1 MSTATMARFRT
12 HVPPLDSPSKQLML
26 DLVRDLEQVKLFDA
40 DLKKVH
46 QYERKLFYENLDR
59 IDSEREAVHTA
70 ALDEAAAFHDSV
82 REEAET
88 TLKDHLRA
96 EEEERLR
103 KEEAIRKEQ
112 ERIEREKAE
121 KLRREQEAAARV
133 EAERQAKEQA
143 EKKAKEEAAKKA
155 AAVENARKAEVEE
168 RLRKERE
175 QADAQKRK
183 QDEEARKVQDEADQ
197 KALSQQQQKLGAGN
211 LSAEDIRVQQRYVK
225 LHKTL
230 KEMRKWLKDIGQTQ
244 PDLKATMGNLRR
256 SIKKS
261 VGQLRSGTG
270 ANKQQVETPSPL
282 IGCLCL
288 DTDYLNQIQIIQLKS
303 ELEKALAYSEPTVDI
318 RNFIAFPPEEIAKSE
333 NKVPAMLIYGLN
345 IFAKSLVSSL
355 LAEASIKQSHAEPI
369 GIVAAQIFS
378 FDIFTYKGLHMSDIM
393 WAKYRVVCPA
403 LWGFTGDDKT
413 EGGRRALGWWRSADT
428 GSWVTEEVHMDR
440 MTALGAGY
448 AAMTL
453 RNFAK
458 SPRRNPFPNT
468 MFWASIHKIL
478 AIPPSELQET
488 HIALLAALL
497 RSSGE
502 RVIGFFGQ
510 YGLALMH
517 YAIVDLPRKLQRET
531 MAVTQL
537 STLRELYLKEKNF
550 AL

>member
-1 MSTATMARFRT
+1 MTRFRT

-26 DLVRDLEQVKLFDA
+26 DLVRDLEQVKIFDA

-46 QYERKLFYENLDR
+46 QYERIQFYENLDR
-59 IDSEREAVHTA
+59 IDREREAVHTA
-70 ALDEAAAFHDSV
+70 ALDQAAAFHDRV

-88 TLKDHLRA
+88 TLKDHLLA

-112 ERIEREKAE
+112 ERLEREKTE
-121 KLRREQEAAARV
+121 KARREREAAARV

-143 EKKAKEEAAKKA
+143 EKKAQEEAAKKA
-155 AAVENARKAEVEE
+155 AALETARKAAIEE
-168 RLRKERE
+168 KLRKERE

-183 QDEEARKVQDEADQ
+183 QDEEARKLQEEADQ
-197 KALSQQQQKLGAGN
+197 KARSQQQQKLGAGN
-211 LSAEDIRVQQRYVK
+211 LSAGEIQEQQRYVE

-230 KEMRKWLKDIGQTQ
+230 KGMRKWLKDIGQAQ

-261 VGQLRSGTG
+261 VGQLRAGTG
-270 ANKQQVETPSPL
+270 ANKQQVQNPFLT

-288 DTDYLNQIQIIQLKS
+288 DTDYLNESQITQLKS
-303 ELEKALAYSEPTVDI
+303 ELEKALAYPEPTVDI

-333 NKVPAMLIYGLN
+333 NRVPAMLIYGLN
-345 IFAKSLVSSL
+345 ILAKSLISSL

-369 GIVAAQIFS
+369 GIIAAQIFS
-378 FDIFTYKGLHMSDIM
+378 FDMFTYKGVHMSDIM

-403 LWGFTGDDKT
+403 LWGFTGNDKT
-413 EGGRRALGWWRSADT
+413 EGGRRVLGWWRSADT
-428 GSWVTEEVHMDR
+428 GSWITEQVHMDR

-478 AIPPSELQET
+478 AISPSELQET
-488 HIALLAALL
+488 QIALLAALL
-497 RSSGE
+497 RSSGD
-502 RVIGFFGQ
+502 RIIGFFGQ
-510 YGLALMH
+510 YGLAMMH
-517 YAIVDLPRKLQRET
+517 YVIVDLPRKLGRET

-537 STLRELYLKEKNF
+537 STLKELYLKEKNF

>member
-1 MSTATMARFRT
+1 MTRFRN

-26 DLVRDLEQVKLFDA
+26 DLVRDLEQVKIFDA

-46 QYERKLFYENLDR
+46 EYERKTFYENLDR
-59 IDSEREAVHTA
+59 IDREREAVHTA
-70 ALDEAAAFHDSV
+70 ALDQAAAFHDRV

-88 TLKDHLRA
+88 TLKDHLLA
-96 EEEERLR
+96 EEEERLQ

-112 ERIEREKAE
+112 ERIEREKTE
-121 KLRREQEAAARV
+121 KARREREAAARV

-143 EKKAKEEAAKKA
+143 EKKAQEEADKKA
-155 AAVENARKAEVEE
+155 AALETARKAANEE
-168 RLRKERE
+168 KLRKERE
-175 QADAQKRK
+175 EADAQKLK
-183 QDEEARKVQDEADQ
+183 QDEDARKVQEQADL
-197 KALSQQQQKLGAGN
+197 KAYSQQQQKIGGGN
-211 LSAEDIRVQQRYVK
+211 LSAEDIRVQKRYVE

-230 KEMRKWLKDIGQTQ
+230 KDMRKWLKDMGQSQ
-244 PDLKATMGNLRR
+244 SNLKATMGNLRR

-261 VGQLRSGTG
+261 VGQLRAGTG
-270 ANKQQVETPSPL
+270 ANKQQ
-282 IGCLCL
+282 
-288 DTDYLNQIQIIQLKS
+288 IIQLKT
-303 ELEKALAYSEPTVDI
+303 ELEKALAYPEPTVDI
-318 RNFIAFPPEEIAKSE
+318 RNFFAFPPEEIAKSE

-345 IFAKSLVSSL
+345 ILAKSLISSL

-369 GIVAAQIFS
+369 GIIAAQIFS

-393 WAKYRVVCPA
+393 WAKYRVICPA
-403 LWGFTGDDKT
+403 LWGFTGNDKT
-413 EGGRRALGWWRSADT
+413 EGGRRVLGWWRSPDT
-428 GSWVTEEVHMDR
+428 GSWVSEQIHMDR

-468 MFWASIHKIL
+468 MFWATIHKIL
-478 AIPPSELQET
+478 AIPPPELQET
-488 HIALLAALL
+488 QVALLAALL

-502 RVIGFFGQ
+502 RILGFFGQ

-517 YAIVDLPRKLQRET
+517 YIIVDLPRKLGRET

-537 STLRELYLKEKNF
+537 STLKELYLKEKNL

>member
-1 MSTATMARFRT
+1 MSTPTMGRFRT

-26 DLVRDLEQVKLFDA
+26 DLVRELEQVKIFDA

-46 QYERKLFYENLDR
+46 QYERKTYYENLDR
-59 IDSEREAVHTA
+59 IDREREAVHTA
-70 ALDEAAAFHDSV
+70 ALDQAAAFHDRV

-88 TLKDHLRA
+88 TLKDHLLA
-96 EEEERLR
+96 EEEERIR

-112 ERIEREKAE
+112 ERVEQEKAE
-121 KLRREQEAAARV
+121 KARREREAAARV

-143 EKKAKEEAAKKA
+143 EKKAQEEAAQKA
-155 AAVENARKAEVEE
+155 AALETERKAAIEE
-168 RLRKERE
+168 KLRKERE
-175 QADAQKRK
+175 QADAQKRR
-183 QDEEARKVQDEADQ
+183 QNEEARKAQEEADQ
-197 KALSQQQQKLGAGN
+197 KAQSQQQQKLGAAN
-211 LSAEDIRVQQRYVK
+211 LSAEEIRVQQRYME

-230 KEMRKWLKDIGQTQ
+230 KEMRKWLKEIGQSQ

-270 ANKQQVETPSPL
+270 ANKQQ
-282 IGCLCL
+282 
-288 DTDYLNQIQIIQLKS
+288 
-303 ELEKALAYSEPTVDI
+303 ALAYPEPTVDI
-318 RNFIAFPPEEIAKSE
+318 RKFIAFPPEEIANSE

-345 IFAKSLVSSL
+345 ILAKSLISSL

-369 GIVAAQIFS
+369 GIIAAQIFS
-378 FDIFTYKGLHMSDIM
+378 FDMFTYKGLHMSDIM

-403 LWGFTGDDKT
+403 LWGFTGNDKT

-428 GSWVTEEVHMDR
+428 GSWVSEQVHMDR

-488 HIALLAALL
+488 QIALLAALL

-502 RVIGFFGQ
+502 RILGFFGQ
-510 YGLALMH
+510 YGLAMMH
-517 YAIVDLPRKLQRET
+517 YVVVDLPRKIGRET

-537 STLRELYLKEKNF
+537 STLKELYLKEKNF

>member
-1 MSTATMARFRT
+1 MSTPTMGRFRT

-26 DLVRDLEQVKLFDA
+26 DLVRELEQVKIFDA

-46 QYERKLFYENLDR
+46 QYERKTYYENLDR
-59 IDSEREAVHTA
+59 IDREREAVHTA
-70 ALDEAAAFHDSV
+70 ALDQAAAFHDRV

-88 TLKDHLRA
+88 TLKDHLLA
-96 EEEERLR
+96 EEEERIR

-112 ERIEREKAE
+112 ERVEQEKAE
-121 KLRREQEAAARV
+121 KARREREAAARV

-143 EKKAKEEAAKKA
+143 EKKAQEEAAQKA
-155 AAVENARKAEVEE
+155 AALETERKAAIEE
-168 RLRKERE
+168 KLRKERE
-175 QADAQKRK
+175 QADAQKRR
-183 QDEEARKVQDEADQ
+183 QNEEARKAQEEADQ
-197 KALSQQQQKLGAGN
+197 KAQSQQQQKLGAAN
-211 LSAEDIRVQQRYVK
+211 LSAEEIRVQQRYME

-230 KEMRKWLKDIGQTQ
+230 KEMRKWLKEIGQSQ

-270 ANKQQVETPSPL
+270 ANKQQIV
-282 IGCLCL
+282 
-288 DTDYLNQIQIIQLKS
+288 QLKA
-303 ELEKALAYSEPTVDI
+303 ELEKALAYPEPTVDI
-318 RNFIAFPPEEIAKSE
+318 RKFIAFPPEEIANSE

-345 IFAKSLVSSL
+345 ILAKSLISSL

-369 GIVAAQIFS
+369 GIIAAQIFS
-378 FDIFTYKGLHMSDIM
+378 FDMFTYKGLHMSDIM

-403 LWGFTGDDKT
+403 LWGFTGNDKT

-428 GSWVTEEVHMDR
+428 GSWVSEQVHMDR

-488 HIALLAALL
+488 QIALLAALL

-502 RVIGFFGQ
+502 RILGFFGQ
-510 YGLALMH
+510 YGLAMMH
-517 YAIVDLPRKLQRET
+517 YVVVDLPRKIGRET

-537 STLRELYLKEKNF
+537 STLKELYLKEKNF

>member
-1 MSTATMARFRT
+1 MARFRT

-26 DLVRDLEQVKLFDA
+26 DLVRDLEQVKIFDA

-46 QYERKLFYENLDR
+46 QYERKQFYENLDR
-59 IDSEREAVHTA
+59 IDREREAVHTA
-70 ALDEAAAFHDSV
+70 ALDQAAAFHDRV

-88 TLKDHLRA
+88 TLKVHLLA

-103 KEEAIRKEQ
+103 KEEAIRKEK
-112 ERIEREKAE
+112 ERLELVKSEKA
-121 KLRREQEAAARV
+121 RREREAAARV

-143 EKKAKEEAAKKA
+143 EKKAQEEAAEKA
-155 AAVENARKAEVEE
+155 AALETTRKAAIEE
-168 RLRKERE
+168 KLRKERE

-183 QDEEARKVQDEADQ
+183 QDEEARKVQEEADD
-197 KALSQQQQKLGAGN
+197 KARSQQQQKLGAGN
-211 LSAEDIRVQQRYVK
+211 LSAGDIQEQQRYVQ

-230 KEMRKWLKDIGQTQ
+230 KEMRKWLKDIGQAQ

-261 VGQLRSGTG
+261 VGQLRAGTG
-270 ANKQQVETPSPL
+270 ANKQQVQPPPL
-282 IGCLCL
+282 IGCGCL
-288 DTDYLNQIQIIQLKS
+288 DTDTDTETQIIQLKG
-303 ELEKALAYSEPTVDI
+303 ELEKALAYPEPTVDI

-345 IFAKSLVSSL
+345 ILAKSLISSL

-369 GIVAAQIFS
+369 GIIAAQIFS
-378 FDIFTYKGLHMSDIM
+378 FDMFTYKGIHMSDIM

-403 LWGFTGDDKT
+403 LWGFTGNDKT
-413 EGGRRALGWWRSADT
+413 EGGRRVLGWWRSADT
-428 GSWVTEEVHMDR
+428 GSWVSEEIHMDR

-468 MFWASIHKIL
+468 MFWSSIHKIL
-478 AIPPSELQET
+478 AIPPAELQET
-488 HIALLAALL
+488 QIALLAALF

-502 RVIGFFGQ
+502 RIIGFFGQ

-517 YAIVDLPRKLQRET
+517 HVIIDLPRKLERET

-537 STLRELYLKEKNF
+537 STLKEVYLKEKNF

>member
-1 MSTATMARFRT
+1 MSTPTMARFRT

-26 DLVRDLEQVKLFDA
+26 DLVRDLEQVKIFDA

-46 QYERKLFYENLDR
+46 QYERKQFYENLDR
-59 IDSEREAVHTA
+59 IDREREAVHTA
-70 ALDEAAAFHDSV
+70 ALDQAAAFHDRV

-88 TLKDHLRA
+88 TLKDHLLA

-103 KEEAIRKEQ
+103 KEEAIRKEH
-112 ERIEREKAE
+112 ERIEREKTE
-121 KLRREQEAAARV
+121 KARREREAAAR
-133 EAERQAKEQA
+133 
-143 EKKAKEEAAKKA
+143 EK
-155 AAVENARKAEVEE
+155 
-168 RLRKERE
+168 LRKERE

-183 QDEEARKVQDEADQ
+183 QDEEARKVQEEVDQ
-197 KALSQQQQKLGAGN
+197 KARSQQQQKLGAGN
-211 LSAEDIRVQQRYVK
+211 LLAEEIKEQQRYVE

-230 KEMRKWLKDIGQTQ
+230 KGMRKWLKDIGQTQ

-261 VGQLRSGTG
+261 VGQLRAGTG
-270 ANKQQVETPSPL
+270 ANKQQVQNPSPM

-288 DTDYLNQIQIIQLKS
+288 DTDCLNEPQIIHLKS
-303 ELEKALAYSEPTVDI
+303 ELEKALAYPEPTVDI
-318 RNFIAFPPEEIAKSE
+318 RNFIAFPPEEIANSE

-345 IFAKSLVSSL
+345 ILAKSLISSL

-369 GIVAAQIFS
+369 GIIAAQIFS
-378 FDIFTYKGLHMSDIM
+378 FDMFTYKGVHMSDIM

-403 LWGFTGDDKT
+403 LWGFTGNDKT
-413 EGGRRALGWWRSADT
+413 EGGRRVLGWWRSADS
-428 GSWVTEEVHMDR
+428 GSWVSEQVHMDR

-478 AIPPSELQET
+478 AIPPLELQET
-488 HIALLAALL
+488 QIALLAALL

-502 RVIGFFGQ
+502 RIIGFFGQ

-517 YAIVDLPRKLQRET
+517 YVIVDLPRKLERET

-537 STLRELYLKEKNF
+537 STLKELYLKEKNF

>member
-1 MSTATMARFRT
+1 MTRFRT

-26 DLVRDLEQVKLFDA
+26 DLVRDLEKVKIFDA

-70 ALDEAAAFHDSV
+70 ALDQAAAFHDSV

-96 EEEERLR
+96 EEQERLR

-112 ERIEREKAE
+112 ERVQREKTE
-121 KLRREQEAAARV
+121 ELRREREAAARV

-143 EKKAKEEAAKKA
+143 EKKAQEEASKKA
-155 AAVENARKAEVEE
+155 AAAETARKAAIEE
-168 RLRKERE
+168 KLRKERE
-175 QADAQKRK
+175 QADAEKRK
-183 QDEEARKVQDEADQ
+183 QDEEARKVQEEADQ
-197 KALSQQQQKLGAGN
+197 KARSQEQQKLGARN
-211 LSAEDIRVQQRYVK
+211 LSPEDIRVQQRYVE

-230 KEMRKWLKDIGQTQ
+230 KDMRKWLKGLGQSQ
-244 PDLKATMGNLRR
+244 PDLKTTMGNLRR

-270 ANKQQVETPSPL
+270 ANKQQVRNLPPFN
-282 IGCLCL
+282 GCQSL
-288 DTDYLNQIQIIQLKS
+288 DTDYLNQTQIIQLKA

-318 RNFIAFPPEEIAKSE
+318 RNFIAFPPEEIAKTE
-333 NKVPAMLIYGLN
+333 HKVPAMLIYGLN

-355 LAEASIKQSHAEPI
+355 LGEASIKQSHAEPI

-378 FDIFTYKGLHMSDIM
+378 FDCFTYKGLHMSDIL

-403 LWGFTGDDKT
+403 LWGFIGNDKT
-413 EGGRRALGWWRSADT
+413 EGGRRVMGWWRSADT

-488 HIALLAALL
+488 QIALLAALL

-502 RVIGFFGQ
+502 RIIGFFGQ

-517 YAIVDLPRKLQRET
+517 YVIVDLPRKLQRET

>member
-1 MSTATMARFRT
+1 MSTPTMGRFRT

-26 DLVRDLEQVKLFDA
+26 DLVRELEQVKIFDA

-46 QYERKLFYENLDR
+46 QYERKTYYENLDR
-59 IDSEREAVHTA
+59 IDREREAVHTA
-70 ALDEAAAFHDSV
+70 ALDQAAAFHDRV

-88 TLKDHLRA
+88 TLKDHLLA

-112 ERIEREKAE
+112 ERIEQEKAE
-121 KLRREQEAAARV
+121 KARREREAAARV

-143 EKKAKEEAAKKA
+143 ERKAQEEAAQKSAALETERKA
-155 AAVENARKAEVEE
+155 AAEE
-168 RLRKERE
+168 KLRKERE

-183 QDEEARKVQDEADQ
+183 ARKAQEEADQ
-197 KALSQQQQKLGAGN
+197 KAQSQQQQKLGAGN
-211 LSAEDIRVQQRYVK
+211 LSAEEIRVQQRYME

-230 KEMRKWLKDIGQTQ
+230 KEMRKWLKEIGQGQ
-244 PDLKATMGNLRR
+244 PDFKATMGNLRR

-270 ANKQQVETPSPL
+270 ANKQQ
-282 IGCLCL
+282 
-288 DTDYLNQIQIIQLKS
+288 IIQLKA
-303 ELEKALAYSEPTVDI
+303 ELEKALAYPEPTVDI
-318 RNFIAFPPEEIAKSE
+318 RKFIAFPPEDIANSE

-345 IFAKSLVSSL
+345 ILAKSLISSL

-369 GIVAAQIFS
+369 GIIAAQIFS
-378 FDIFTYKGLHMSDIM
+378 FDMFTYKGLHMSDIM

-403 LWGFTGDDKT
+403 LWGFTGNDKT
-413 EGGRRALGWWRSADT
+413 EGGRRVLGWWRSADS
-428 GSWVTEEVHMDR
+428 GSWVSEQVHMDR

-468 MFWASIHKIL
+468 MFWVSIHKIL

-488 HIALLAALL
+488 QIALLAALL

-502 RVIGFFGQ
+502 RILGFFGQ
-510 YGLALMH
+510 YGLAMMH
-517 YAIVDLPRKLQRET
+517 YVIVDLPRKLGRET

-537 STLRELYLKEKNF
+537 STLKELYLKEKNL

>member
-1 MSTATMARFRT
+1 MTRFRN

-26 DLVRDLEQVKLFDA
+26 DLVRDLEQVKIFDA

-46 QYERKLFYENLDR
+46 EYERKTFYENLDR
-59 IDSEREAVHTA
+59 IDREREAVHTA
-70 ALDEAAAFHDSV
+70 ALDQAAAFHDRV

-88 TLKDHLRA
+88 TLKDHLLA
-96 EEEERLR
+96 EEEERLQ

-112 ERIEREKAE
+112 ERIEREKTE
-121 KLRREQEAAARV
+121 KARREREAAARV

-143 EKKAKEEAAKKA
+143 EKKAQEEADKKA
-155 AAVENARKAEVEE
+155 AALETARKAANEE
-168 RLRKERE
+168 KLRKERE
-175 QADAQKRK
+175 EADAQKLK
-183 QDEEARKVQDEADQ
+183 QDEDARKVQEQADL
-197 KALSQQQQKLGAGN
+197 KAYSQQQQKIGGGN
-211 LSAEDIRVQQRYVK
+211 LSAEDIRVQKRYVE

-230 KEMRKWLKDIGQTQ
+230 KDMRKWLKDMGQSQ
-244 PDLKATMGNLRR
+244 SNLKATMGNLRR

-261 VGQLRSGTG
+261 VGQLRAGTG
-270 ANKQQVETPSPL
+270 ANKQQVRIPPHSPN
-282 IGCLCL
+282 GCLGI
-288 DTDYLNQIQIIQLKS
+288 DYLNETQIIQLKT
-303 ELEKALAYSEPTVDI
+303 ELEKALAYPEPTVDI
-318 RNFIAFPPEEIAKSE
+318 RNFFAFPPEEIAKSE

-345 IFAKSLVSSL
+345 ILAKSLISSL

-369 GIVAAQIFS
+369 GIIAAQIFS

-393 WAKYRVVCPA
+393 WAKYRVICPA
-403 LWGFTGDDKT
+403 LWGFTGNDKT
-413 EGGRRALGWWRSADT
+413 EGGRRVLGWWRSPDT
-428 GSWVTEEVHMDR
+428 GSWVSEQIHMDR

-468 MFWASIHKIL
+468 MFWATIHKIL
-478 AIPPSELQET
+478 AIPPPELQET
-488 HIALLAALL
+488 QVALLAALL

-502 RVIGFFGQ
+502 RILGFFGQ

-517 YAIVDLPRKLQRET
+517 YIIVDLPRKLGRET

-537 STLRELYLKEKNF
+537 STLKELYLKEKNL